1 MNSEAQKPL
10 ISQTGFALFTG
21 LLLLCQSSCLGTPE
35 SPSIYGVTVFPFLF
49 TVVGIVLAL
58 SLRKANRWVRWAL
71 LIICLVQI
79 VWIDRVKSAYDAT
92 WEPVLSRES

>member
-1 MNSEAQKPL
+1 MSGPDKPL

-35 SPSIYGVTVFPFLF
+35 SPSIYGVTIFPFLLIIG
-49 TVVGIVLAL
+49 GIVVAL
-58 SLRKANRWVRWAL
+58 SVRQANRWVRGIL
-71 LIICLVQI
+71 LIICIVQI